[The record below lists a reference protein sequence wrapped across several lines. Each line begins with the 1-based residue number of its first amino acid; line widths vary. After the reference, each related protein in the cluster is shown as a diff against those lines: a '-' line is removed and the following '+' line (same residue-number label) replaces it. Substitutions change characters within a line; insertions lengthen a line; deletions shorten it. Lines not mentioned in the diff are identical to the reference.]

1 MHRHLTEAPTRESYR
16 TIVVGAG
23 PAGTIAAAHV
33 AESGSVLLLEASALP
48 RHKSCGGMIH
58 SLAVCALARH
68 GVRLDS
74 TIREPER
81 VRFRFHDWD
90 ADVQK
95 PCSLAFLNVDRD
107 AFDTL
112 LVEMLPSSVEVA
124 AGCRV
129 TAVEQDE
136 GGCRVTV
143 DAHGSSHLV
152 RCSLLIGADGS
163 RSTVRRTIAPS
174 GRPYVTLQDAV
185 ELDGPIEP
193 FFDCIYGSRIGDG
206 HAYSY
211 VVPKDGHALVGSVF
225 YPGAKQPHET
235 HGLVLGMLRT
245 RLPALGP
252 TVQREAAAAAHVRTM
267 SDVVPGSGRILLA
280 GEAGGF
286 LSPTSGEGISY
297 ALRTGEMAGRA
308 AAHHPDRALAAYRSA
323 LRPLIAQI
331 RAKLALLP
339 AMESDA
345 GRALARAL
353 PSPLVSAVT
362 RYL

>member
-1 MHRHLTEAPTRESYR
+1 MRRHVVESPTHESYR

-23 PAGTIAAAHV
+23 PAGTLAAAH
-33 AESGSVLLLEASALP
+33 AAAAGSVLLLDASPLP

-58 SLAVCALARH
+58 ALSARTLARH
-68 GVRLDS
+68 GVRLDG

-90 ADVQK
+90 ADVK
-95 PCSLAFLNVDRD
+95 KACSLTFYNVDRD
-107 AFDTL
+107 AFDAL
-112 LVEMLPSSVEVA
+112 LIEMLPPSVEVA

-129 TAVEQDE
+129 TAVEQDRD
-136 GGCRVTV
+136 GCWVTV
-143 DAHGSSHLV
+143 DARGATHRV
-152 RCSLLIGADGS
+152 RCSILIGADGA
-163 RSTVRRTIAPS
+163 RSTIRRAIAP
-174 GRPYVTLQDAV
+174 GEHPYVTVQDVV
-185 ELDGPIEP
+185 ELEGRIEP
-193 FFDCIYGSRIGDG
+193 FFDCIYSSSVGHG

-225 YPGAKQPHET
+225 YPRTKRPHEL
-235 HGLVLGMLRT
+235 HDLVLEALRAK
-245 RLPALGP
+245 LPALGP
-252 TVQREAAAAAHVRTM
+252 SVVREAAAAAHVRSM
-267 SDVVPGSGRILLA
+267 RDVVPGSGRVLLA

-308 AAHHPDRALAAYRSA
+308 AALDPGRALDSYRIA
-323 LRPLIAQI
+323 LRPLMAQI
-331 RAKLALLP
+331 RFKLALLP

-345 GRALARAL
+345 GRTLARTL
-353 PSPLVSAVT
+353 PAPVVSAIT